1 MTNLRMIKG
10 NMLIGTYQEILVV
23 KNTATEDSG
32 ENILYKGY
40 FKDIPSEIELLNVT
54 YMRTNE
60 EFPNTIIIEVEYNE
74 G

>member
-1 MTNLRMIKG
+1 MINLRMIKE
-10 NMLIGTYQEILVV
+10 NMLIGIYQEILVV
-23 KNTATEDSG
+23 KNTAIKDSG

-40 FKDIPSEIELLNVT
+40 FQDIPSEIGLLDVT

>member
-10 NMLIGTYQEILVV
+10 NMLIGMYQEILVV

-40 FKDIPSEIELLNVT
+40 FEDIPSEIELLNVT

>member
-10 NMLIGTYQEILVV
+10 NMLIGMYQEILVV
-23 KNTATEDSG
+23 KNTAIKDSG

-40 FKDIPSEIELLNVT
+40 FQNVPSEIELLDVT
-54 YMRTNE
+54 YMRTNK
-60 EFPNTIIIEVEYNE
+60 EFPDTIIIEVKYNE

>member
-1 MTNLRMIKG
+1 MTNLRTIKR
-10 NMLIGTYQEILVV
+10 NMLIGMYQEILVV
-23 KNTATEDSG
+23 KNTATEDNG